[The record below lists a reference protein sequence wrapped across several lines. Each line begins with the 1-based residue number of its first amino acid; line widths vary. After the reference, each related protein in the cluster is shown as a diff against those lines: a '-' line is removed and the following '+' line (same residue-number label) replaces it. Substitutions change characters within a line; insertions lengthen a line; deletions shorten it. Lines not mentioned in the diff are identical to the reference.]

1 MSLDGPG
8 RSPEETPD
16 SHEAFPRLSTD
27 QLDVLEGWGERRST
41 EAGDVLYRVGEGVGE
56 VFVVLSGRVGIVASD
71 LDGERLIQVHGQ
83 GRLLGELG
91 MLQGQP
97 ALFGARVVQAGE
109 IVAVPSG
116 QLGDVA
122 RQDSVLGET
131 ILRAYLIRR
140 SHLIDGGAG
149 TGIVGSCYAPDTR
162 RLLEFATRNRLPH
175 KWIDLEK
182 DPDADAFL
190 HRMNV
195 ASKDT
200 PVVVLGRGKLLRN
213 PCNSVLATE
222 LGLRTSLTDAAVC
235 DLLVVGAMAARHQRE
250 HEPTTAPIPAQERRS
265 GHVHSGQPQRPRRQ
279 TQPPPTSSTRL
290 GHPGRGVRRC
300 RAETEAACACL
311 AGAVSRL
318 RS

>member
-1 MSLDGPG
+1 M
-8 RSPEETPD
+8 
-16 SHEAFPRLSTD
+16 
-27 QLDVLEGWGERRST
+27 
-41 EAGDVLYRVGEGVGE
+41 
-56 VFVVLSGRVGIVASD
+56 LSGRVGIVASD

-91 MLQGQP
+91 MLQGL

-131 ILRAYLIRR
+131 IRRAYLIRR

-149 TGIVGSCYAPDTR
+149 MRIVGSSDAPDTR

-195 ASKDT
+195 AFKGH
-200 PVVVLGRGKLLRN
+200 P
-213 PCNSVLATE
+213 
-222 LGLRTSLTDAAVC
+222 
-235 DLLVVGAMAARHQRE
+235 
-250 HEPTTAPIPAQERRS
+250 RR
-265 GHVHSGQPQRPRRQ
+265 RPR
-279 TQPPPTSSTRL
+279 SWK
-290 GHPGRGVRRC
+290 VV
-300 RAETEAACACL
+300 A
-311 AGAVSRL
+311 
-318 RS
+318 